1 MKVDVLNI
9 EGKSTG
15 RSVELPEEIFGVTP
29 NEHCVYLAVKA
40 YNASQRQG
48 THKAKERGE
57 VSRTTKKFKRQKGTG
72 GARAGSLRSPIFKG
86 GGTVFGP
93 RPRNYRI
100 KLNDKVKKVARYSA
114 LSDKAQKGG
123 ITVIENFSFDTPKT
137 KNFVNMLGSLG
148 MTDKKVLFVLED
160 YNDNIY
166 LSGRNIPQSQIVTA
180 SDLNTYEILNANQ
193 VVLLEGS
200 IDKLQ

>member
-40 YNASQRQG
+40 YNAAQRQG

-57 VSRTTKKFKRQKGTG
+57 VARTTKKFKRQKGTG

-86 GGTVFGP
+86 GGTIFGP

-100 KLNDKVKKVARYSA
+100 KLNDKVRKVARYSA
-114 LSDKAQKGG
+114 LSDKAQNGG
-123 ITVIENFSFDTPKT
+123 ITVVENFSFDAPKT
-137 KNFVNMLGSLG
+137 KNFVNMLDSLG
-148 MTDKKVLFVLED
+148 MSDKKVLFVLED

-166 LSGRNIPQSQIVTA
+166 LSGRNIPKSQIVTA
-180 SDLNTYEILNANQ
+180 SDLNTYEILHANQ